1 MLPEAS
7 SSALTRMPPARER
20 SASRRSAASASG
32 DREAGPTSSA
42 GAAAS
47 SSADALGGRVD
58 DPSRTR
64 AACKLGG
71 VVAEATR
78 DGTSGRERLAMPA
91 RIAGGGRTGVA
102 IVSAARRDLATRG
115 WRRPLLNGRLGRI
128 IKSAIVSNTW
138 RGVPGPSLFR
148 GVTSARAAF
157 RARARRDPRHGRWAA
172 RRRDRRPP
180 PARWAPRALG
190 TWRRADPRRTSRGTV
205 DVASRRVAFP
215 SAALVD
221 ARRARRDR
229 DARVAARSAD
239 GGASSRDSPTTT
251 SDADACVFERG
262 DVALLPNG
270 ARMRFVSRPDV
281 QFLYDE
287 IFVDECY
294 AKHGLEIRE
303 GATVIDVGG
312 NIGMFALYAARKAG
326 VSGRVFALEPI
337 PRTFAALRENVTNN
351 VSSGFF
357 LPLQK
362 SGADDGCRV
371 ACLDAKDAA
380 AALRAVPRTTR
391 ARTNDDDEEGS
402 SAKVSSDGKGHFV
415 NENVVAYN
423 VGVSD
428 GVANAATF
436 TFYPR
441 AAGWSS
447 LAPDDAE
454 TRANVARFAAARLA
468 LRGDGDGDGDG
479 GLLNRDAK
487 SPRRRRTPPP
497 RRCTLWRRSARSC
510 WRSPK
515 AATTIR
521 RRRRRRVSETKK
533 KKNRRRLLATRFG
546 ARRARRRASFFFA
559 RRLPRDRVP
568 ARREDRSRVSAG
580 DGVGRDTSQRALARR
595 RRLHALR
602 RRFP

>member
-1 MLPEAS
+1 M
-7 SSALTRMPPARER
+7 
-20 SASRRSAASASG
+20 
-32 DREAGPTSSA
+32 
-42 GAAAS
+42 
-47 SSADALGGRVD
+47 
-58 DPSRTR
+58 
-64 AACKLGG
+64 
-71 VVAEATR
+71 
-78 DGTSGRERLAMPA
+78 
-91 RIAGGGRTGVA
+91 
-102 IVSAARRDLATRG
+102 
-115 WRRPLLNGRLGRI
+115 
-128 IKSAIVSNTW
+128 
-138 RGVPGPSLFR
+138 
-148 GVTSARAAF
+148 
-157 RARARRDPRHGRWAA
+157 
-172 RRRDRRPP
+172 
-180 PARWAPRALG
+180 
-190 TWRRADPRRTSRGTV
+190 
-205 DVASRRVAFP
+205 
-215 SAALVD
+215 
-221 ARRARRDR
+221 
-229 DARVAARSAD
+229 
-239 GGASSRDSPTTT
+239 
-251 SDADACVFERG
+251 FERG

-357 LPLQK
+357 FPLKK

-380 AALRAVPRTTR
+380 AALRAVPRTAR
-391 ARTNDDDEEGS
+391 ARPNDDDEGS

-454 TRANVARFAAARLA
+454 TRDNVARFAAARLA

-487 SPRRRRTPPP
+487 KSAAKANASAAALHPLASLGVKLLSFAEGGDDDDASRKQKETVADFLRRGLVRVARAVARLFFSLAVSLVTAYLLGGKTDLECPLVTVSDVIRANGLWLEDDDSTRYAVDFLKIDVERGELAALRGIDAEHRGSIRQIAMEVHDGDGDGLRAVLDLLTAPTRDSTIGSGGFGFDKKNVVAEQP
-497 RRCTLWRRSARSC
+497 DELVGGTLWN
-510 WRSPK
+510 
-515 AATTIR
+515 
-521 RRRRRRVSETKK
+521 VY
-533 KKNRRRLLATRFG
+533 
-546 ARRARRRASFFFA
+546 ARR
-559 RRLPRDRVP
+559 
-568 ARREDRSRVSAG
+568 
-580 DGVGRDTSQRALARR
+580 
-595 RRLHALR
+595 
-602 RRFP
+602 